1 MCGVVGTVR
10 NVNRNHQ
17 IQTLHPVERILKV
30 NQSESQDIMIP
41 VTSIENH
48 LLAGGRNSQ
57 RGVFVGGGVGKMD
70 LGVAGDPGR
79 PRATQ

>member
-30 NQSESQDIMIP
+30 NQSKYQDIMIP
-41 VTSIENH
+41 VTSVENH
-48 LLAGGRNSQ
+48 LRVAEILNEVYLLAA
-57 RGVFVGGGVGKMD
+57 VLVKWI
-70 LGVAGDPGR
+70 
-79 PRATQ
+79 

>member
-30 NQSESQDIMIP
+30 NQSDSQDTMIP
-41 VTSIENH
+41 VTSVKNH
-48 LLAGGRNSQ
+48 LRVAEILNEVYLLAA
-57 RGVFVGGGVGKMD
+57 VLVKWI
-70 LGVAGDPGR
+70 
-79 PRATQ
+79 

>member
-30 NQSESQDIMIP
+30 NQSDSQDAMIP
-41 VTSIENH
+41 VTSVENH
-48 LLAGGRNSQ
+48 LRVAEIINEVYLLAA
-57 RGVFVGGGVGKMD
+57 VLVKWI
-70 LGVAGDPGR
+70 
-79 PRATQ
+79 

>member
-30 NQSESQDIMIP
+30 NQSDSQDIMIP

-48 LLAGGRNSQ
+48 SQVAEILNEVYLLAA
-57 RGVFVGGGVGKMD
+57 VLVKWI
-70 LGVAGDPGR
+70 
-79 PRATQ
+79 

>member
-30 NQSESQDIMIP
+30 NQSDSQDAMIP

-48 LLAGGRNSQ
+48 LWVAEILNEVYLLAA
-57 RGVFVGGGVGKMD
+57 VLVKWI
-70 LGVAGDPGR
+70 
-79 PRATQ
+79 

>member
-30 NQSESQDIMIP
+30 NQSDSQDTMIP
-41 VTSIENH
+41 VTSVKNH
-48 LLAGGRNSQ
+48 LRVAEILKEVYLLAA
-57 RGVFVGGGVGKMD
+57 VLVKWI
-70 LGVAGDPGR
+70 
-79 PRATQ
+79 

>member
-30 NQSESQDIMIP
+30 NQSESQDTMIP
-41 VTSIENH
+41 VTSVKHHLRVAEILNEVY
-48 LLAGGRNSQ
+48 LLAA
-57 RGVFVGGGVGKMD
+57 VLVKWI
-70 LGVAGDPGR
+70 
-79 PRATQ
+79 

>member
-30 NQSESQDIMIP
+30 NQSDYQDTMILTISVEDHLRVAESLNE
-41 VTSIENH
+41 VY
-48 LLAGGRNSQ
+48 LLAA
-57 RGVFVGGGVGKMD
+57 VLVKWI
-70 LGVAGDPGR
+70 
-79 PRATQ
+79 